1 MGHFIQVLV
10 SLSAKGEKRKTHF
23 FLGMSGEETGSGSH
37 FLWRPG
43 DFLSSEP
50 HRKPVFL
57 VDSIIELC
65 INVQEMCAQGCGSI
79 NLSLPVSFSE
89 IEQRGPPDGAAP
101 LLEFLLL

>member
-1 MGHFIQVLV
+1 
-10 SLSAKGEKRKTHF
+10 
-23 FLGMSGEETGSGSH
+23 MSGEETGSGSH

-89 IEQRGPPDGAAP
+89 IESYDSQMLNKIILSCHFDV
-101 LLEFLLL
+101 